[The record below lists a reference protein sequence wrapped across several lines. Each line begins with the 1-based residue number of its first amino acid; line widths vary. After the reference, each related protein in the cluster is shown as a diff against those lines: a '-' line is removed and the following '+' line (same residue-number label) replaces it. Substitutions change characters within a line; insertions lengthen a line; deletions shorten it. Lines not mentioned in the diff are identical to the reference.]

1 VHWGLL
7 STGRWHKDVWSEA
20 VWDSPSLLPLQKL
33 IALAYA
39 DHARDGDV
47 AWVTYDRLRERTGLS
62 RDAVARHLRTLVEA
76 GWLVLVSA
84 ASQHRSTRYR
94 LLIPSASTQ
103 QSVPRTTE
111 PVQESVSQTAGA
123 VQQSVSAVLQSVSK
137 APAVRQRDSTSVPT
151 SLPTSSP
158 ATRSTLRPAL
168 QSAEVGA
175 DDEQQKTRTAEK
187 ALRAA
192 LPVAATLT
200 AKARESLAVCVRQGW
215 PSDALVQAVAA
226 PSWEGSTH
234 PPGLL
239 ASRLA
244 DCAQQTPPRPAPLR
258 PSWCTQCDERT
269 RMIDDDH
276 PARCPNCHPLS
287 VRRAKRGEDVREM
300 SDMGHR
306 TNRAW
311 PVAA

>member
-1 VHWGLL
+1 VTG
-7 STGRWHKDVWSEA
+7 GRWHRDVWSDA
-20 VWDSPSLLPLQKL
+20 VWDSPLLPLQKL

-39 DHARDGDV
+39 DHARDGDL
-47 AWVTYDRLRERTGLS
+47 AWVTYDRLRQRTGLS
-62 RDAVARHLRTLVEA
+62 RDSVARHLRALVEA

-84 ASQHRSTRYR
+84 PSQHRSARYR
-94 LLIPSASTQ
+94 LAIPSPRIQ
-103 QSVPRTTE
+103 QSVSRTTE
-111 PVQESVSQTAGA
+111 PVQQSALQTADV
-123 VQQSVSAVLQSVSK
+123 VQQSVSAAQQSVSK
-137 APAVRQRDSTSVPT
+137 APAVRQTDSTSVPT

-158 ATRSTLRPAL
+158 TARGSLGTAL
-168 QSAEVGA
+168 LGAEV
-175 DDEQQKTRTAEK
+175 EENHEEQKTRTAED

-200 AKARESLAVCVRQGW
+200 VRAREALAVCVRQGW
-215 PSDALVQAVAA
+215 TSDALVQAVAT

-244 DCAQQTPPRPAPLR
+244 ECAQQTPPRPVPVR
-258 PSWCTQCDERT
+258 PEWCGDCDQRT

-287 VRRAKRGEDVREM
+287 RATRGQDLSEL
-300 SDMGHR
+300 SDMDHQVS
-306 TNRAW
+306 RAW

>member
-1 VHWGLL
+1 V
-7 STGRWHKDVWSEA
+7 SAGRWHRDVWSDA
-20 VWDSPSLLPLQKL
+20 VWDSSLLPLQKL

-39 DHARDGDV
+39 DHARDGEL

-62 RDAVARHLRTLVEA
+62 RDAVARHLRALVDA

-84 ASQHRSTRYR
+84 ASQHRSARYR
-94 LLIPSASTQ
+94 LAIPSPSVQ

-111 PVQESVSQTAGA
+111 RFQQSVSQTADV
-123 VQQSVSAVLQSVSK
+123 VQRSVSAVQQSVSK
-137 APAVRQRDSTSVPT
+137 APAVRETDSTSVPT

-158 ATRSTLRPAL
+158 VTRGNLRPTL
-168 QSAEVGA
+168 VSAEVEE
-175 DDEQQKTRTAEK
+175 DDEQQKTRTAEN

-192 LPVAATLT
+192 VPVAATLT
-200 AKARESLAVCVRQGW
+200 SEARKSLAVCVRRGW
-215 PSDALVQAVAA
+215 TSDALVQAVAN

-239 ASRLA
+239 AKRLLN
-244 DCAQQTPPRPAPLR
+244 CAQQTPPRPAQVR
-258 PSWCTQCDERT
+258 PPWCTQCDERT
-269 RMIDDDH
+269 RMIDDDR

-287 VRRAKRGEDVREM
+287 VRRAKRGQEISEM
-300 SDMGHR
+300 SDMGHGPSR
-306 TNRAW
+306 VW